1 MSNDGRGD
9 GTAVA
14 GDRATIADRRV
25 TIVCGHYGTGKSE
38 CSIALVRRTPAPATL
53 IDLDVV
59 NPYFRSREARA
70 LLENEGITVIGN
82 SLGIDAGIDLP
93 AIPGTVVPALSN
105 GDRNVV
111 VDLGGDPVGARA
123 LRQFRPSIPTEDTA
137 VLYVVN
143 AYRPGNGDAAM
154 TVASIRAIEGEI
166 GMRCTGLINN
176 AHLLAETT
184 CAHLAHGQ
192 SVCEEVSAVTGLPI
206 VYTTARVE
214 VLEECQC
221 AGVILAGKSIQL
233 SGALRQGW
241 MDQRR

>member
-1 MSNDGRGD
+1 VKP
-9 GTAVA
+9 GTSSPT
-14 GDRATIADRRV
+14 GEPRV

-38 CSIALVRRTPAPATL
+38 CSIALVRRAPAPATL
-53 IDLDVV
+53 VDLDVV

-70 LLENEGITVIGN
+70 LLEGEGITVIGN

-93 AIPGTVVPALSN
+93 AIPGTVVPALTN

-143 AYRPGNGDAAM
+143 AYRPGNADATA
-154 TVASIRAIEGEI
+154 TIASIRAIEGEI
-166 GMRCTGLINN
+166 GMHCTGLINN
-176 AHLLAETT
+176 SHLLSETT

-192 SVCEEVSAVTGLPI
+192 AVCADVSAVTGLPI
-206 VYTTARVE
+206 VFTTARAE
-214 VLEECQC
+214 VLEECRR
-221 AGVILAGKSIQL
+221 AEISLAGNSIEL